1 MRFSADRKQ
10 MANICKNLA
19 RIVPNSSP
27 VADLT
32 GILFEADED
41 SGSLRLA
48 GTNMEI
54 SLECTCGAV
63 VAEGGRMVVNAN
75 LIAGMMPLLKEDT
88 VSFAVSPAGNTVR
101 IESGSTVYDISCLPG
116 KHFPE
121 PGAAPPDNMV
131 KISGLAGLVR
141 QTAFAAKKKAGAP
154 GDVLM
159 NAKLDVYPSE
169 THMTCTDGSMLAIAR
184 RQITSSGR
192 ISLLIPEK
200 TLSLLTA
207 VCGNGDV
214 EAVICGSML
223 VFKGTGFVFTTRTMQ
238 GIYPDTNALLSQ
250 IKPIYDAIADAR
262 TFYSGVNCAGTFFE
276 PGMYARL
283 ALRESGI
290 EMSYESSLGTF
301 NTTIDAAVLNDMP
314 GEGFYYSAGDLGDAL
329 KNMDGN
335 LQIMI
340 DRTGNMLLKGENL
353 CYFLTPYR
361 KSRSVEKAK
370 PEKKQKTKKAAKAK
384 KEPQA
389 A

>member
-1 MRFSADRKQ
+1 

-19 RIVPNSSP
+19 RLVPSTSP

-32 GILFEADED
+32 GILFEADENA
-41 SGSLRLA
+41 GSLRLA

-169 THMTCTDGSMLAIAR
+169 THMTCTDGSMLASE
-184 RQITSSGR
+184 RQSSSR
-192 ISLLIPEK
+192 H
-200 TLSLLTA
+200 
-207 VCGNGDV
+207 
-214 EAVICGSML
+214 
-223 VFKGTGFVFTTRTMQ
+223 
-238 GIYPDTNALLSQ
+238 
-250 IKPIYDAIADAR
+250 
-262 TFYSGVNCAGTFFE
+262 
-276 PGMYARL
+276 
-283 ALRESGI
+283 
-290 EMSYESSLGTF
+290 
-301 NTTIDAAVLNDMP
+301 DAAAKRGFCFVHRIPRREHREDRKREHGLRHIMP
-314 GEGFYYSAGDLGDAL
+314 AGQALPRTRRGSAG
-329 KNMDGN
+329 KH
-335 LQIMI
+335 
-340 DRTGNMLLKGENL
+340 GENQRA
-353 CYFLTPYR
+353 CGPCKADGFCR
-361 KSRSVEKAK
+361 EEKGGGFRRCAD
-370 PEKKQKTKKAAKAK
+370 ER
-384 KEPQA
+384 QA
-389 A
+389 GRLPL

>member
-1 MRFSADRKQ
+1 MRFSTDRKQ

-19 RIVPNSSP
+19 RLVPSTSP

-32 GILFEADED
+32 GILFEADENA
-41 SGSLRLA
+41 GSLRLV
-48 GTNMEI
+48 GTNMEN
-54 SLECTCGAV
+54 SLEYTCGAV

-75 LIAGMMPLLKEDT
+75 LLAGMTPLLKEDS
-88 VSFAVSPAGNTVR
+88 VSFTVSPAGNTVR

-116 KHFPE
+116 KHYPE
-121 PGAAPPDNMV
+121 PGAVTPDNMV

-141 QTAFAAKKKAGAP
+141 QTAFAAKKKAEAS

-184 RQITSSGR
+184 RQITSGGR
-192 ISLLIPEK
+192 ISFLIPEK

-214 EAVICGSML
+214 EAGICGSML
-223 VFKGTGFVFTTRTMQ
+223 VFKGTGFVFTARTMQ

-250 IKPIYDAIADAR
+250 IKPMYDAIADAR
-262 TFYSGVNCAGTFFE
+262 TFYRGVNCAGTVFE

-283 ALRESGI
+283 ALRENGI

-335 LQIMI
+335 LQIMV

-353 CYFLTPYR
+353 CYFLTTRR
-361 KSRSVEKAK
+361 KSRAVEKAK
-370 PEKKQKTKKAAKAK
+370 PKKKQRTNKAAKAK